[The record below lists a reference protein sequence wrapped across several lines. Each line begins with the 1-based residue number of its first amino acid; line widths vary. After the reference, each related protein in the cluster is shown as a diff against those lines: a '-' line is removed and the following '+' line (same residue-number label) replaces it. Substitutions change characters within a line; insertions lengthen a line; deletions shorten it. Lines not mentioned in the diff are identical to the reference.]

1 VVYAKSEATGLLRKG
16 WSTEQV
22 LAAYCRAMA
31 ERIHSLVERIGVQPE
46 FAITGGMAKNRGVI
60 DRLMPMIGLEPA
72 KTEWDTQI
80 AGAAGA
86 ALFGYALCQKGK
98 GRKK

>member
-1 VVYAKSEATGLLRKG
+1 
-16 WSTEQV
+16 
-22 LAAYCRAMA
+22 MA
-31 ERIHSLVERIGVQPE
+31 ERIYALLERIGVEPE
-46 FAITGGMAKNRGVI
+46 FAVTGGMAKNRGII
-60 DRLMPMIGLEPA
+60 DRLMPLVGLEA
-72 KTEWDTQI
+72 MKTKWDPQI

>member
-1 VVYAKSEATGLLRKG
+1 
-16 WSTEQV
+16 
-22 LAAYCRAMA
+22 MA
-31 ERIHSLVERIGVQPE
+31 ERIYSLVERIGVQPE

-60 DRLMPMIGLEPA
+60 DRLMPMISLEPA

-86 ALFGYALCQKGK
+86 ALFGYTLCQKGK
-98 GRKK
+98 AKKK